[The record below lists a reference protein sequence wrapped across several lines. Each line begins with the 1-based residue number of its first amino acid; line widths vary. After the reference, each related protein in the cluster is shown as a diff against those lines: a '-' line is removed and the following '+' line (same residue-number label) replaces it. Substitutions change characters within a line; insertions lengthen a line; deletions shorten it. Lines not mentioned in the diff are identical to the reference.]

1 MGSYS
6 FKNSHIIF
14 QKIFKHFVIKSTK
27 MPESNFFTE
36 EASRQIL
43 LRIANVFND
52 PDLCDAVF
60 LVGEGEKQEEIPAP
74 SQFMAVSS
82 PYFKDMFFP
91 PRANDDK
98 KRVIEGMQPNVFRKI
113 LDYLF
118 KGKVPLS
125 SIDDA
130 WKVKVA
136 GRTFQLKELEE
147 LTTKFLKYR
156 LGSQNLLIYLKN
168 SCKYECPDLR
178 EVIVNRFLKEAMAVL
193 DDPHVL
199 DLSEEEL
206 IELISKEP
214 EVQAKKL
221 MSVLIKWAKKRYL
234 PETDEEP
241 EKKKPKLEETEVK
254 KEEEKKEDAEKK
266 EGEEKKED
274 DKSEEE
280 KKKVEEK
287 PNLIPSLQP
296 FIKYIHWDHADAEF
310 FLKEVRNNKI
320 MTEEEE
326 NVAMGE
332 MLRSFVDKKPSAGS
346 KGQPSRIT
354 SRTQPTPASRRGTR
368 ERGPA
373 SGPELAVVGEK
384 QSKNPGSG
392 GVIVNKTDDDI
403 VL

>member
-1 MGSYS
+1 
-6 FKNSHIIF
+6 
-14 QKIFKHFVIKSTK
+14 

-156 LGSQNLLIYLKN
+156 LDSQNLLIYLKN

-234 PETDEEP
+234 PEDDEQP
-241 EKKKPKLEETEVK
+241 EAKKPKVEDT
-254 KEEEKKEDAEKK
+254 EEKKTEEKTDKDSTEKK
-266 EGEEKKED
+266 DGEGEKKDDEKT
-274 DKSEEE
+274 EEE
-280 KKKVEEK
+280 TKKVEEK

-332 MLRSFVDKKPSAGS
+332 MLRSFVDKKPAAAT
-346 KGQPSRIT
+346 KGQPSRIS
-354 SRTQPTPASRRGTR
+354 SRSQPTPASRRGSPGPKSK
-368 ERGPA
+368 GPA
-373 SGPELAVVGEK
+373 SGPDLAVVGEK
-384 QSKNPGSG
+384 KSKNPGSG
-392 GVIVNKTDDDI
+392 GVIKMDDEI
-403 VL
+403 LL